1 MHPSRRPLI
10 AGNWKMNAGGADGC
24 ELAAAL
30 AKSLRETSDVDI
42 VIAPPAT
49 ALAAV
54 SNELNKNKSS
64 IAVAGQNM
72 HPEDAGAFTGE
83 ISSSMLKICG
93 ATWVI
98 LGHSERRQ
106 LLGESDGFV
115 RDKVAAAC
123 RAEIRP
129 IVCVGETL
137 DQREAGQTLEVVAA
151 QVRAVTDHLGA
162 TPGYGVV
169 AYEPIWAI
177 GTGKVA
183 SPEDA
188 QQVHGHI
195 RGLLNEASPELA
207 TSTRIL
213 YGGSMKPNNAEGLL
227 SQQDID
233 GGLIGG
239 AALKAGGFTKI
250 AEIAQGLAQQA
261 KTH

>member
-24 ELAAAL
+24 ELAVAL
-30 AKSLRETSDVDI
+30 AKSLHETSDVDI

-83 ISSSMLKICG
+83 VSSSMLKICG

-98 LGHSERRQ
+98 IGHSERRQ
-106 LLGESDGFV
+106 LLGESDEFV
-115 RDKVAAAC
+115 QEKVAAAC
-123 RAEIRP
+123 RAELRP
-129 IVCVGETL
+129 IVCIGETL

-151 QVRAVTDHLGA
+151 QLRTVTDQLNA

-188 QQVHGHI
+188 QQVHSHI
-195 RGLLNEASPELA
+195 RGLLNEVSPELA

-227 SQQDID
+227 SQNDID

-239 AALKAGGFTKI
+239 ASLKADGFTKI
-250 AEIAQGLAQQA
+250 TEIAQGLAQQA